1 MTALMSLGPVIFDLV
16 TNLTEHNRKAASSF
30 AKHEVVGTSPVYE
43 SMGEDEGSFTL
54 TGVIHPAHFGGLGTL
69 GTLEAAR
76 LAAIPL
82 PLMRGDFT
90 PLGWVLIQ
98 NLTEQSGYLDD
109 KGIGREV
116 QFTVELLRVGSPG
129 VDMASSILRL
139 FQ

>member
-1 MTALMSLGPVIFDLV
+1 MTALMSLGPVVFDLV
-16 TNLTEHNRKAASSF
+16 TNLTAHDKKGQSAF
-30 AKHEVVGTSPVYE
+30 AKHEVVGSAPVYE
-43 SMGEDEGSFTL
+43 AMGENEGTFSL
-54 TGVIHPAHFGGLGTL
+54 TGVIHPSHFGGLGTL
-69 GTLEAAR
+69 ATLEAAR

-98 NLTEQSGYLDD
+98 GINEQSGYLDD
-109 KGIGREV
+109 KGVGREV

-129 VDMASSILRL
+129 VGMASSILRL